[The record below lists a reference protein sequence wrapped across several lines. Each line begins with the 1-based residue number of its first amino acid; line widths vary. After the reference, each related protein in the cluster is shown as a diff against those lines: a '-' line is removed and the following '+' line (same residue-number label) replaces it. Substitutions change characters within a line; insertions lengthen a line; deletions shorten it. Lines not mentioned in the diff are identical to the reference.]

1 MYQKV
6 LFLGEKIITMK
17 DNYMRSTEKIGSEI
31 AGLIRT
37 QEEAENRVK
46 KLFSD
51 RITAAKTL
59 LEKLELTN
67 EMNQTLNDIK

>member
-1 MYQKV
+1 
-6 LFLGEKIITMK
+6 
-17 DNYMRSTEKIGSEI
+17 MRSTEKIGSEI

-46 KLFSD
+46 QLFSD

>member
-1 MYQKV
+1 
-6 LFLGEKIITMK
+6 
-17 DNYMRSTEKIGSEI
+17 MRSTEKRGSEI

-46 KLFSD
+46 ELFSD
-51 RITAAKTL
+51 RIKAAKTL

>member
-1 MYQKV
+1 
-6 LFLGEKIITMK
+6 
-17 DNYMRSTEKIGSEI
+17 MRSTEKRGSEI

-46 KLFSD
+46 ELFSD
-51 RITAAKTL
+51 RIKAAKTL

-67 EMNQTLNDIK
+67 EMNQTLNDIN